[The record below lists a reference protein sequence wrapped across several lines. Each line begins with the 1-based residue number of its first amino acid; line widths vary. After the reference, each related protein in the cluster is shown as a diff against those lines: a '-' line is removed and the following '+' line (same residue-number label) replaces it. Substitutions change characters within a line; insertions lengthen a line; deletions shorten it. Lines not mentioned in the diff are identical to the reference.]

1 MGRLPDRAAA
11 NVPYRTNAAIRPGIL
26 VPHMTETIDR
36 RAARTRKAL
45 YEALIS
51 LILRKGYEAITIQDL
66 IDEADVG
73 RSTFYAHYTGKEDLL
88 RSGFETLRK
97 LLTEAQRSA
106 LAKTSR
112 EESERLGFSLAMFE
126 HACQYRT
133 VYRALIGSRG
143 GAVVGN
149 EIRRALSEV
158 VKKDLAAVPD
168 DGAIARELRVQ
179 FVVGTFLNV
188 LTWCL
193 EQKSD
198 ITPAQIDVMFRQ
210 LVLNG
215 LGLPRANG
223 RASARAA
230 R

>member
-1 MGRLPDRAAA
+1 
-11 NVPYRTNAAIRPGIL
+11 
-26 VPHMTETIDR
+26 MTETIDR

-88 RSGFETLRK
+88 RGGFETLRK
-97 LLTEAQRSA
+97 LLTEAQRNA
-106 LAKTSR
+106 IAKTGR
-112 EESERLGFSLAMFE
+112 EEGHTLGFSLAMFE
-126 HACQYRT
+126 HACQYRN
-133 VYRALIGSRG
+133 VYRALVGSQG

-149 EIRRALSEV
+149 EIRRVLSEV

-168 DGAIARELRVQ
+168 DSGIARDLRVE

-188 LTWCL
+188 LLWCL
-193 EQKSD
+193 EQKSG
-198 ITPAQIDVMFRQ
+198 ITPPEIDVMFRQ

-215 LGLPRANG
+215 LGPPKAKA
-223 RASARAA
+223 RASARVA

>member
-1 MGRLPDRAAA
+1 MGRPSDGGPA
-11 NVPYRTNAAIRPGIL
+11 NVPYWTNAAICPGIV

-45 YEALIS
+45 HEALIS

-88 RSGFETLRK
+88 RGGFEALRK
-97 LLTEAQRSA
+97 LLTEAQRNTSA
-106 LAKTSR
+106 TADSAQG
-112 EESERLGFSLAMFE
+112 ESLRFSLALFE
-126 HACQYRT
+126 HACAYRT

-143 GAVVGN
+143 GPVVGN
-149 EIRRALSEV
+149 ELRRVLSDV
-158 VKKDLAAVPD
+158 VKKDLSTVRD
-168 DGAIARELRVQ
+168 DDAIARELRVQ
-179 FVVGTFLNV
+179 FVVATFLTV

-193 EQKSD
+193 EQKSELK
-198 ITPAQIDVMFRQ
+198 PVQIDATFRR

-215 LGLPRANG
+215 IGLPRTKG
-223 RASARAA
+223 RDV
-230 R
+230 